1 MEKPK
6 QDYSPK
12 QAFILILAK
21 RFNDLS
27 ESDNEVDDVKII
39 TEISLLYDN
48 HIELL
53 NILNSSK
60 K

>member
-12 QAFILILAK
+12 KAFILILAK

-27 ESDNEVDDVKII
+27 ESDNEDDDIKIM